1 MARKIQD
8 NSNPT
13 YKAPAIEKA
22 FRILSSVAE
31 SPQAVGMVELSEQLE
46 FSKSTTH
53 GIVHALLREG
63 ALVRDPLSRKLC
75 LGPLLAELAFSNF
88 YSFDFFKQVQPLIDN
103 IRDKINET
111 VFFGVRIRD
120 RVMITAISEASETL
134 KISASV
140 GTPLP
145 LLAGA
150 LGKAFLAGESPDR
163 VRQIIGKDGLPGWTK
178 NSIVDNK
185 KYLSE
190 LEQVRSQGYAVDIE
204 EYILGINAVSVAI
217 ENLHGMPAA
226 IWVVGMSRNLDKGKI
241 KNTAAIMIDAAQ
253 ELMKKKSSS
262 RDSSD

>member
-1 MARKIQD
+1 MTRKIPD
-8 NSNPT
+8 KNNPA

-31 SPQAVGMVELSEQLE
+31 SPHAVGMIELSDQLG

-63 ALVRDPLSRKLC
+63 ALIRDPNSRKLY

-88 YSFDFFKQVQPLIDN
+88 YSFDFFTQVQPLIDN
-103 IRDKINET
+103 IRDQINET

-140 GTPLP
+140 GTTLP

-150 LGKAFLAGESPDR
+150 LGKAFLAGKPSEH
-163 VRQIIGKDGLPGWTK
+163 VRQFIEKDGLPGWTK
-178 NSIVDNK
+178 NSIVDIK
-185 KYLSE
+185 TYLSE
-190 LEQVRSQGYAVDIE
+190 LEKVRSQGYAVDIE
-204 EYILGINAVSVAI
+204 EYIPGINAVSVAI
-217 ENLHGMPAA
+217 DSLHGMPAA
-226 IWVVGMSRNLDKGKI
+226 IWVVGMSGNLDKGRI
-241 KNTAAIMIDAAQ
+241 KNIAAIMLNAAQ
-253 ELMKKKSSS
+253 GLMK
-262 RDSSD
+262 RIDI